1 MKIHNNYQMPLKF
14 DTLEQE
20 LNIIGLISLLN
31 FGSGFRK
38 ELHKECGR
46 VSLISFN

>member
-1 MKIHNNYQMPLKF
+1 MPLNF

-20 LNIIGLISLLN
+20 LNIIGLIGLLN

-38 ELHKECGR
+38 ELHEECGR
-46 VSLISFN
+46 VKLIQFI